1 LDAGC
6 LVYWSHEHSRRLHF
20 VLALDSGRRPARALF
35 FRPVESVTASLART
49 VLLSVP
55 GQGGR
60 CMTVMTRAA
69 IATSTGTVTVNAA
82 FLQEIKEVNQE
93 LWHLLSDLAHRC
105 QRPIAPSHC
114 RVLID
119 KLSQLRDQLALHFSL
134 EEAYG
139 YFEDPVDVAPQLGR
153 QAEKLRGE
161 HKDLYLE
168 LCDLVEHAERLFY
181 DDQHAALALWIGPE
195 FLQFERRLRRHEERE
210 NELIMD
216 AYDGD
221 IGVGD

>member
-1 LDAGC
+1 
-6 LVYWSHEHSRRLHF
+6 
-20 VLALDSGRRPARALF
+20 
-35 FRPVESVTASLART
+35 
-49 VLLSVP
+49 
-55 GQGGR
+55 
-60 CMTVMTRAA
+60 MTLIATTT

-93 LWHLLSDLAHRC
+93 LWSLLADLSHRC

-114 RVLID
+114 RLLID
-119 KLSQLRDQLALHFSL
+119 KLCQLRDQLALHFSL

-153 QAEKLRGE
+153 QAEQLRAE
-161 HKDLYLE
+161 HKDLYLD
-168 LCDLVEHAERLFY
+168 LCDLVERAERMFY

-195 FLQFERRLRRHEERE
+195 FLEFEQRLRRHEERE